1 MSAES
6 PTVTGQATMP
16 LGRLAKLI
24 RSKNAGPFMLT
35 VDVLFDDVA
44 TFGAVVEAKAL
55 DVAVVSDCFGVP
67 EADIQIH
74 IVPPAL
80 AIKVS
85 LPRPVP
91 SGAVEDSDVFG
102 GQQFAPLVEL
112 PVTVPVDLPAVVA
125 RRAAATIRHATAPD
139 GDKQAESRTDDRS
152 GEVNR

>member
-1 MSAES
+1 VSAAN
-6 PTVTGQATMP
+6 PAVPGTATVP

-35 VDVLFDDVA
+35 VDVLFDDAA
-44 TFGAVVEAKAL
+44 TFGAVVDANAIDL
-55 DVAVVSDCFGVP
+55 ATMSDVFGVS

-74 IVPPAL
+74 VVPPAL

-91 SGAVEDSDVFG
+91 SGAVEDGDVFG

-112 PVTVPVDLPAVVA
+112 PVAVPADLVDAHVSE
-125 RRAAATIRHATAPD
+125 R
-139 GDKQAESRTDDRS
+139 
-152 GEVNR
+152 

>member
-1 MSAES
+1 MSAAN
-6 PTVTGQATMP
+6 PAATGTATVS

-35 VDVLFDDVA
+35 VDVLFDDAA
-44 TFGAVVEAKAL
+44 TFGAVVDADAIDL
-55 DVAVVSDCFGVP
+55 ATMSDVFGVR

-74 IVPPAL
+74 VVPPAL

-91 SGAVEDSDVFG
+91 SGAVEDGDVFG

-112 PVTVPVDLPAVVA
+112 PVVVPADLVDVHDPE
-125 RRAAATIRHATAPD
+125 R
-139 GDKQAESRTDDRS
+139 
-152 GEVNR
+152 